1 MYNYPQ
7 PAEYA
12 GYGTEL
18 EAAERGA
25 LMGKVL
31 SLLGFAFV
39 FTAGGALIGILL
51 GPAAFFVSIV
61 GTLGTLFALMA
72 FRERSP
78 LNLGL
83 LYGFA
88 TFEGMAIGLILM
100 RYVSAGMGGVVVNA
114 ALTTAVVTIAAGAY
128 GATTK
133 RDLTGMGGFLLIGL
147 IGVVVASLIG
157 IFVQSP
163 ALYIGISAVSVLLF
177 TGLLVFDLNRVAGA
191 RSTTEGTA
199 IMLAVSVYLDIV
211 NLFLALL
218 RIFGLFGGSR
228 D

>member
-7 PAEYA
+7 QVDYPA
-12 GYGTEL
+12 YGAEL
-18 EAAERGA
+18 ATGQRSA

-39 FTAGGALIGILL
+39 FTAGGALIGIML

-88 TFEGMAIGLILM
+88 TFEGMALGLILM

-114 ALTTAVVTIAAGAY
+114 AVTTAVVTIAAGAY
-128 GATTK
+128 GYTTK
-133 RDLTGMGGFLLIGL
+133 RDLTGLGGFLLIGL

-163 ALYIGISAVSVLLF
+163 ALYIGIAAVSVLLF
-177 TGLLVFDLNRVAGA
+177 TGLLVFDLNRVARARGA
-191 RSTTEGTA
+191 TEGTA
-199 IMLAVSVYLDIV
+199 IMLTVSVYLDIV

-218 RIFGLFGGSR
+218 RIFGIFGNSN